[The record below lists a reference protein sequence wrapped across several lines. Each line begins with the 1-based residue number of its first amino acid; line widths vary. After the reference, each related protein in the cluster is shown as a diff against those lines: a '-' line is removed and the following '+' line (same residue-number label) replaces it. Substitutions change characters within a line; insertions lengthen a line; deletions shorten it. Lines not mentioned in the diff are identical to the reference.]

1 MTDET
6 KKLFIK
12 NYGLFW
18 KLDDI
23 VVKKSNGLG
32 QLIGKKKHNQNYKVN
47 FSDQTGFY
55 ALYDD
60 GFNLVYFGQVG
71 KQKKTKRTLHIRLKE
86 HHKGHL
92 SGRWSRFS
100 WFGIKSVN
108 ESIKDKNGFYT
119 LDKNEP
125 INKNEPIDKD
135 ESNSTDERSNFLNQ
149 VEAIVIAVS
158 EPPNNRQGGSF
169 LKAQQFFQHRDEKAL
184 GLPTEDMLRDM
195 YKTINQ
201 K

>member
-23 VVKKSNGLG
+23 VVRKSNGLG
-32 QLIGKKKHNQNYKVN
+32 QLIGKKKHDQDYKVN
-47 FSDQTGFY
+47 FSEQTGFY

-60 GFNLVYFGQVG
+60 AFNLVYFGQVG
-71 KQKKTKRTLHIRLKE
+71 KQKNTTRTLQIRLKE
-86 HHKGHL
+86 HYKDHL

-108 ESIKDKNGFYT
+108 ESMKDKNGFYT
-119 LDKNEP
+119 LDS
-125 INKNEPIDKD
+125 NEPIDKD
-135 ESNSTDERSNFLNQ
+135 EANSTDERSNFLNQ

-169 LKAQQFFQHRDEKAL
+169 LEAQQFLQHRDEKAL
-184 GLPTEDMLRDM
+184 GLSTEDMLRDM
-195 YKTINQ
+195 YKAINQ